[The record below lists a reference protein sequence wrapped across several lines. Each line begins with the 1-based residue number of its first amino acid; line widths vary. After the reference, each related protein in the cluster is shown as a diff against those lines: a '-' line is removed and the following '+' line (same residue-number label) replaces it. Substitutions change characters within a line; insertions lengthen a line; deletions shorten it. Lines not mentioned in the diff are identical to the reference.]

1 MIRKAIINDCPRMAE
16 IHIFGWRCAY
26 TVNIHTEKFIELLN
40 NEIGNKDNTY
50 VYENDTII
58 KGFMTTG
65 DCRDDGKLEG
75 IYVDP
80 IFQRQHRGTE
90 LVKNCIEEA
99 KSKNK
104 FEKNKRSI
112 SFYEKMY
119 FRKGNKT

>member
-1 MIRKAIINDCPRMAE
+1 MAE
-16 IHIFGWRCAY
+16 IHIFGRRCAY
-26 TVNIHTEKFIELLN
+26 TVNIHTERFIELLN

-50 VYENDTII
+50 VYGNDTII

-65 DCRDDGKLEG
+65 DCRDDDKLEG
-75 IYVDP
+75 VYVDP
-80 IFQRQHRGTE
+80 IFQRQPRGTE

-104 FEKNKRSI
+104 KEITVWVFEKNKRSI